1 MMINW
6 SDDLRRDPPIW
17 VQIPVLPS
25 PKYSIEG
32 EINMMKI
39 NIKKFNVFTLVSLLL
54 LISGIGLYIYWGVR
68 FGVWYDIGIYSVTSV
83 FVISG
88 IVGILLSLYEKTEEQ
103 S

>member
-1 MMINW
+1 MINW

-25 PKYSIEG
+25 PKYSIKG

-39 NIKKFNVFTLVSLLL
+39 NIKKFNVFTLISLLL

-88 IVGILLSLYEKTEEQ
+88 IVGILLSLYEKTEGQ
-103 S
+103 T